1 MPPQTH
7 YAPCGELS
15 IAYQVVGDGPHD
27 LVVVPPYVWH
37 IEQLWNDPGY
47 HRWMRGLT
55 DFARVICYDKRGSGM
70 SDPVPA
76 APSLDERMDDV
87 VAVMDAAE
95 SERATVFGMSEGGPI
110 GTVFAASHP
119 ERTERLILYGSFVCA
134 MDAAGAPGAERCTS
148 HRERMLAVL
157 DHWGEGRNI
166 EWAAPSIDSP
176 TMRRFTGLLERVA
189 MSPAMAR
196 ANMMANFEIDVRP
209 ILPTVRVP
217 TLVLHRRDDFIPIE
231 HGRYYA
237 EHIPGARI
245 VELEGPDHWPFVGDV
260 DAIVGEAEEF
270 VTGARAAHDT
280 DSLLATILFT
290 DIVGSTE
297 RAAAL
302 GDNAWRA
309 VLREHDEL
317 VRRQLQTHEGREV
330 KTMGDGFLAMFDRPA
345 KAVRCAT
352 RIASDAADLGISIRA
367 GLHTGECERRG
378 ADVTGL
384 AVHIGARI
392 GALAG
397 PNEVLVSGTVH
408 DLVLGSGIKFSDRGH
423 HLLKGVPGEWPVFAV
438 ADVASPPVLIDDRT
452 PSVADRALLATGRR
466 APALG
471 RALFRGVM
479 HASARHR

>member
-1 MPPQTH
+1 
-7 YAPCGELS
+7 
-15 IAYQVVGDGPHD
+15 
-27 LVVVPPYVWH
+27 
-37 IEQLWNDPGY
+37 
-47 HRWMRGLT
+47 
-55 DFARVICYDKRGSGM
+55 
-70 SDPVPA
+70 
-76 APSLDERMDDV
+76 
-87 VAVMDAAE
+87 MDAAQ
-95 SERATVFGMSEGGPI
+95 SGRATVFGMSEGGPI
-110 GTVFAASHP
+110 GTLFAASHP
-119 ERTERLILYGSFVCA
+119 ERTERLIIYGSFVCA
-134 MDAAGAPGAERCTS
+134 MDRPDAPGFGKSATHWERIKA
-148 HRERMLAVL
+148 LV
-157 DHWGEGRNI
+157 DQWGEGRSV
-166 EWAAPSIDSP
+166 EWAAPSVDSP

-196 ANMMANFEIDVRP
+196 ANMTANFEIDIRP
-209 ILPTVRVP
+209 VLASVRVP
-217 TLVLHRRDDFIPIE
+217 TLVLHRRDDTIPIE

-237 EHIPGARI
+237 KHVSGARM

-260 DAIVGEAEEF
+260 DAIVGEVEEF

-280 DSLLATILFT
+280 DSLLATVLFT
-290 DIVGSTE
+290 DIVDSTK

-309 VLREHDEL
+309 VLQEHDEL
-317 VRRQLQTHEGREV
+317 VRRQLRTHDGREV

-352 RIASDAADLGISIRA
+352 RIASDAAELGISIRA
-367 GLHTGECERRG
+367 GLHTGECERSG

-397 PNEVLVSGTVH
+397 PDEVLVSGTVH
-408 DLVLGSGIKFSDRGH
+408 DLVLGSGIKFTDRGH
-423 HLLKGVPGEWPVFAV
+423 HILKGVPGEWPVFAV
-438 ADVASPPVLIDDRT
+438 ADVASPTVLIDDRT